1 MSVYKVI
8 SRKFSVYC
16 YVGHRDE
23 LEMEAQRG
31 INMDNQTNSWQ
42 HWISMLE
49 REHAIEIQKAPA
61 PSEVHAEDHVLR
73 VLGRC
78 IRLGE
83 KLDADL
89 EVLVAAVY
97 LHDLGRHYIDD
108 KVHGALSAVKAE
120 PVLERINF
128 PEKKRETVLH
138 AIRVHDVG
146 AALEDRT
153 TIESK
158 ILYDADK
165 IDTLGVVGVLR
176 YIRHFYGKKPIEY
189 VLDDIDARWEGLA
202 LQETR
207 NLALQDYR
215 YIKDYF
221 AMLKEE
227 LGEKG
232 W

>member
-1 MSVYKVI
+1 
-8 SRKFSVYC
+8 
-16 YVGHRDE
+16 
-23 LEMEAQRG
+23 
-31 INMDNQTNSWQ
+31 MDNEINHWQ
-42 HWISMLE
+42 HWISILE
-49 REHAIEIQKAPA
+49 SELAVEMKKAPA
-61 PSEVHAEDHVLR
+61 PSEVHAEDHILR
-73 VLGRC
+73 VMKRC
-78 IRLGE
+78 ILLGE

-108 KVHGALSAVKAE
+108 KAHGALSAIKAE
-120 PVLERINF
+120 PVLERISF
-128 PEKKRETVLH
+128 PEEKRAMVLH

-146 AALEDRT
+146 ATPEERT

-189 VLDDIDARWEGLA
+189 MLDDIDARWEGLA

-207 NLALQDYR
+207 QMALQDYR

-221 AMLKEE
+221 RQLKEE
-227 LGEKG
+227 LGDSGRQLWKFET
-232 W
+232 

>member
-1 MSVYKVI
+1 
-8 SRKFSVYC
+8 
-16 YVGHRDE
+16 
-23 LEMEAQRG
+23 
-31 INMDNQTNSWQ
+31 MDNHANNWQ
-42 HWISMLE
+42 HWVPVLE
-49 REHAIEIQKAPA
+49 RELAIEMQKAPA

-73 VLGRC
+73 VLKRC

-83 KLDADL
+83 KLNADL
-89 EVLVAAVY
+89 EALVAAVY

-108 KVHGALSAVKAE
+108 KAHGALSALKAG

-128 PEKKRETVLH
+128 PEEKRETVLH
-138 AIRVHDVG
+138 AIRVHDVS
-146 AALEDRT
+146 ANPENRT
-153 TIESK
+153 TLESK

-176 YIRHFYGKKPIEY
+176 YIRHFYGKKPISY

-207 NLALQDYR
+207 TLALQDYR

-221 AMLKEE
+221 TKLKEE
-227 LGEKG
+227 LDEKG
-232 W
+232 

>member
-1 MSVYKVI
+1 M
-8 SRKFSVYC
+8 
-16 YVGHRDE
+16 GD
-23 LEMEAQRG
+23 
-31 INMDNQTNSWQ
+31 QTNSWQ
-42 HWISMLE
+42 HWIPVLE
-49 REHAIEIQKAPA
+49 KELAIEMEKVPA

-73 VLGRC
+73 VLKRC

-89 EVLVAAVY
+89 EILITAVY

-108 KVHGALSAVKAE
+108 KIHGALSALKAE

-128 PEKKRETVLH
+128 PKEKRERVLH

-146 AALEDRT
+146 ATPEERT
-153 TIESK
+153 TLESQ

-165 IDTLGVVGVLR
+165 IDTLGVVGILR
-176 YIRHFYGKKPIEY
+176 YIRHFYGKKPIDY
-189 VLDDIDARWEGLA
+189 VLQDIDDRWEGLA
-202 LQETR
+202 LPETR
-207 NLALQDYR
+207 QLALEDYR
-215 YIKDYF
+215 LIKDYF
-221 AMLKEE
+221 MRLKRE